1 MKIDNKTRRPSG
13 FTLIELLVVITIVA
27 VLAAMS
33 FAGVN
38 AALKKARKT
47 EGTVAAAALSDAVER
62 FYSEYNRLP
71 DLPENMQTDAGP
83 GVQLLT
89 ILLGDEG
96 TGSDSENPRQ
106 VVFLE
111 AKEAKAKKG
120 GIDYGSGS
128 GGSAQGMYDPFGNPF
143 NVVLNTNYDDTL
155 SFSYGGKQYNLRGRN
170 VAVYS
175 AGADQ
180 EEGTVDDI
188 TTFQR

>member
-1 MKIDNKTRRPSG
+1 MKIDPKTRRPSG

-38 AALKKARKT
+38 SALKKARKT

-71 DLPENMQTDAGP
+71 DLPENMRTDSGP

-89 ILLGDEG
+89 ILLGEEG
-96 TGSDSENPRQ
+96 TGSDVENPRQ
-106 VVFLE
+106 VIFLE

-120 GIDYGSGS
+120 GIDYGA
-128 GGSAQGMYDPFGNPF
+128 GGNGAAQGFYDPFGNPF
-143 NVVLNTNYDDTL
+143 NVVLNSNYDDAL
-155 SFSYGGKQYNLRGRN
+155 QFSYGGKQYTLRGRN
-170 VAVYS
+170 SAVYS
-175 AGADQ
+175 AGADR

-188 TTFQR
+188 TSFQR